1 MTVFPEN
8 EVKYEYNEKKDRE
21 FSIFGDSV
29 GIQDVV
35 VDDIVLEE
43 GDTIYVKDNFE
54 TEWVVATFCYAHDNE
69 VYAKTKSFEH
79 ATSWRYAKK

>member
-8 EVKYEYNEKKDRE
+8 EVKYEYNEKKDKE
-21 FSIFGDSV
+21 FLTFGDSV
-29 GIQDVV
+29 GIQDVDVDNV
-35 VDDIVLEE
+35 VLKE
-43 GDTIYVKDNFE
+43 GDTIYVRDSSE
-54 TEWVVATFCYAHDNE
+54 TAWTVAKYCYAHDNE